1 MVLGASKKP
10 AKKSPSPKKKEP
22 KKQKTSPVKAKKKA
36 SLKGKQEPPLR
47 SIIYK
52 TNKAAEEINEG
63 IGTRAMEEQAKALAA
78 ASPKEQGAWSVEAL
92 DLFDWRPPNW
102 EERAKKMGYPDPL

>member
-1 MVLGASKKP
+1 M
-10 AKKSPSPKKKEP
+10 
-22 KKQKTSPVKAKKKA
+22 
-36 SLKGKQEPPLR
+36 
-47 SIIYK
+47 
-52 TNKAAEEINEG
+52 
-63 IGTRAMEEQAKALAA
+63 RAMEEQAKALAA